1 MGTEMCP
8 AWQSED
14 LEPVLGGACVVC
26 PVLFLPT
33 LAGGPASPQELAQR
47 LASEEGMGLTV
58 DLAGSWRPCGPA
70 SDSCCCRRSHLRRSS
85 EAEQL
90 PQGCCLC
97 FSHSE
102 RRRKFLPTLERKP
115 E

>member
-1 MGTEMCP
+1 MGTGMRP
-8 AWQSED
+8 AWRSWG

-58 DLAGSWRPCGPA
+58 DRAGS
-70 SDSCCCRRSHLRRSS
+70 
-85 EAEQL
+85 
-90 PQGCCLC
+90 
-97 FSHSE
+97 
-102 RRRKFLPTLERKP
+102 
-115 E
+115 